1 MLAAA
6 AVKLKE
12 MILRRLGNKSNIAS
26 KIQKYFPDHSI
37 YVEPFFGAGGMYFN
51 KPKAGNNILN
61 DLDSDVSNLFM
72 VAMNNK
78 EELFELFDI
87 MPMHSDL
94 MEHLK
99 ANKETDPIRKAVRFI
114 MMSNFGVFGLETF
127 GLGAKKEDYQFK
139 FKHLL
144 DETNKKLKGCQFSNY
159 DFRKFLKSIRFIQ
172 DGRNDEDK
180 TFIYCD
186 PPYLNTSDN
195 YSNSFTQ
202 QDSFDLFDSLESK
215 KCKWAMSEFDNEF
228 VLAEAEKRGL
238 NVIVIGERHNLKNK
252 RTEILVTNYKK
263 PMSLFDGM

>member
-1 MLAAA
+1 
-6 AVKLKE
+6 
-12 MILRRLGNKSNIAS
+12 MILRRLGNKKKIAQE
-26 KIQKYFPDHSI
+26 IQKYFPPHKI
-37 YVEPFFGAGGMYFN
+37 YIEPFFGAGGMYFN
-51 KPKAGNNILN
+51 KQKVGNNILN

-87 MPMHSDL
+87 MPLHSDL
-94 MEHLK
+94 MEYWK
-99 ANKETDPIRKAVRFI
+99 TNKETEPIRKAVRFI

-172 DGRNDEDK
+172 DGRNDEAK

-186 PPYLNTSDN
+186 PPYLGTNDN
-195 YSNSFTQ
+195 YSNSFTE
-202 QDSFDLFDSLESK
+202 QDSEDLFNCLIET
-215 KCKWAMSEFDNEF
+215 KCKFAISEFDHPFILEQAKKHN
-228 VLAEAEKRGL
+228 L
-238 NVIVIGERHNLKNK
+238 NVIIIGERQNLKNR
-252 RTEILVTNYKK
+252 RTEILVTNYQNNQQ
-263 PMSLFDGM
+263 SLF